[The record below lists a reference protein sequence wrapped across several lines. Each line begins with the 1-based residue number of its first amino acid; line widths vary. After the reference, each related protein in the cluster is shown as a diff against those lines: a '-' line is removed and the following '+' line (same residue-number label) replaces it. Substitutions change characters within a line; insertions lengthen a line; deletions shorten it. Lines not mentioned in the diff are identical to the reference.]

1 MGILKTYSVASDVAT
16 GEVETDLLH
25 KTISDGNVVENFDG
39 VYLEGDDLKIL
50 GNSIINEPIL
60 DSIVYNHDAFGLESQ
75 KKTKIEAVDKRT
87 VELIS
92 EGFNF
97 GGKNFSLSIPAQS
110 NLTNVMT
117 NRDIFNSMGMFPIS
131 MSTTDNDL
139 YGLSYENVIPFWGA
153 GMTVVK
159 TAYNGGGL
167 LKKQIKDAVNKGE
180 LDAIIDNR

>member
-1 MGILKTYSVASDVAT
+1 MNDLKTYSIKDDINT
-16 GEVETDLLH
+16 GEVEMILLH
-25 KTISDGNVVENFDG
+25 DELANGNVIVDF
-39 VYLEGDDLKIL
+39 EGIDVKGDVLIVT
-50 GNSIINEPIL
+50 GGSFSSEPICDSIIR
-60 DSIVYNHDAFGLESQ
+60 NHDAFGLESQ
-75 KKTKIEAVDKRT
+75 KKSKIEAIDKRT

-117 NRDIFNSMGMFPIS
+117 NRDIFNSMGLFPIS

-139 YGLSYENVIPFWGA
+139 YDLSYENVIPFWGA
-153 GMTVVK
+153 GMAVVK

-167 LKKQIKDAVNKGE
+167 LKKQIKDVVNKGE